1 MRGRTVSLSIERHLV
16 ADLMRF
22 AVRVP
27 TCTEAQLM
35 DVAAVAAARAQS
47 AARPRWIAIFIKA
60 HAIVAQEVP
69 ELRRVFL
76 QAPWPRF
83 YEYPTS
89 VALIYVKRELNGE
102 PFHISL
108 KIKDPASLSLR
119 EIDRRI
125 TETATLP
132 LKKIADFRQVYMFGR
147 LPWPLR
153 RFSAWLAYNI
163 GRQRPKHFGTFAV
176 TTPPDGRIG
185 GWLTPWTSRLSYGRL
200 GADGTMAVNVSVD
213 HRVVEGPTGAAVLIR
228 LQQVLSTVILDELRA
243 DADRETSSEKMLS
256 KVPG

>member
-35 DVAAVAAARAQS
+35 DVAAVAAARTRS
-47 AARPRWIAIFIKA
+47 ASRPRWITIFIKA
-60 HAIVAQEVP
+60 HAIVAQEIP

-76 QAPWPRF
+76 EAPWPRF

-125 TETATLP
+125 SEAATLP
-132 LKKIADFRQVYMFGR
+132 LEQIADFRRVYMFGR

-153 RFSAWLAYNI
+153 RFGSWLAYNI

-185 GWLTPWTSRLSYGRL
+185 GWLTAWTSRLSYGRL
-200 GADGTMAVNVSVD
+200 AGDGTMAVNVSVD
-213 HRVVEGPTGAAVLIR
+213 HRVVEGPLGAAVLVR
-228 LQQVLSTVILDELRA
+228 LQQVLSTVILEELRA
-243 DADRETSSEKMLS
+243 DAASESSKRELS

>member
-1 MRGRTVSLSIERHLV
+1 MRGRIVSLSIERHLV

-27 TCTEAQLM
+27 TCTEALRI
-35 DVAAVAAARAQS
+35 DVAEVAAARAQS
-47 AARPRWIAIFIKA
+47 ATRTRWISIFMKA

-76 QAPWPRF
+76 EAPWPRF

-102 PFHISL
+102 PFHISY

-125 TETATLP
+125 TAATELP
-132 LKKIADFRQVYMFGR
+132 LDQIADFRRVYAFGR
-147 LPWPLR
+147 LPSPIR
-153 RFSAWLAYNI
+153 RLGAWLAYNN
-163 GRQRPKHFGTFAV
+163 GRQRPRHFGTFAV
-176 TTPPDGRIG
+176 TTPPDGRIA
-185 GWLTPWTSRLSYGRL
+185 GWLTPWTSRLSYARL
-200 GADGTMAVNVSVD
+200 DADGTMAVNVSVD
-213 HRVVEGPTGAAVLIR
+213 HRVVDGPTGAAVLTR
-228 LQQVLSTVILDELRA
+228 LQRVLSTAILAELRA
-243 DADRETSSEKMLS
+243 DAKSESGERTLNKRA
-256 KVPG
+256 G

>member
-16 ADLMRF
+16 ADLMRL

-35 DVAAVAAARAQS
+35 DVATVAAARAKS

-76 QAPWPRF
+76 EAPWPRF

-108 KIKDPASLSLR
+108 KVKNPAFLTLR
-119 EIDRRI
+119 EINERI
-125 TETATLP
+125 SAATELP
-132 LKKIADFRQVYMFGR
+132 LSEIPDFRRVYLFGR
-147 LPWPLR
+147 VPSLLR
-153 RFSAWLAYNI
+153 R
-163 GRQRPKHFGTFAV
+163 
-176 TTPPDGRIG
+176 
-185 GWLTPWTSRLSYGRL
+185 L
-200 GADGTMAVNVSVD
+200 GVW
-213 HRVVEGPTGAAVLIR
+213 
-228 LQQVLSTVILDELRA
+228 
-243 DADRETSSEKMLS
+243 
-256 KVPG
+256 

>member
-1 MRGRTVSLSIERHLV
+1 MRGRVVKLSIERDLV

-27 TCTEAQLM
+27 TCTEALRI

-47 AARPRWIAIFIKA
+47 AARPRWIAIFMKA
-60 HAIVAQEVP
+60 FAIVAQDVP

-76 QAPWPRF
+76 EAPWPRF

-102 PFHISL
+102 PFHISY
-108 KIKDPASLSLR
+108 KIKDPASLTLR
-119 EIDRRI
+119 EINERI
-125 TETATLP
+125 TAATELP
-132 LKKIADFRQVYMFGR
+132 LYEISDFRRVYLFGR
-147 LPWPLR
+147 FPSLLR
-153 RFSAWLAYNI
+153 RFGAWLAYNN

-176 TTPPDGRIG
+176 TTPPETRIA

-200 GADGTMAVNVSVD
+200 EADGTMMVNVSVD
-213 HRVVEGPTGAAVLIR
+213 HRVVDGPTGSELLTR
-228 LQQVLSTVILDELRA
+228 LQSVLSTAVLAELRA
-243 DADRETSSEKMLS
+243 DAKTERSAKALNT
-256 KVPG
+256 VPG

>member
-22 AVRVP
+22 AIRVP
-27 TCTEAQLM
+27 TCTEALRI
-35 DVAAVAAARAQS
+35 DVADVAAARLQS
-47 AARPRWIAIFIKA
+47 VTRPRWIAIILKA
-60 HAIVAQEVP
+60 YAIVAQEMP

-76 QAPWPRF
+76 EAPWPRF

-102 PFHISL
+102 PFNISY

-119 EIDRRI
+119 EIDGRI
-125 TETATLP
+125 TAAADLP
-132 LKKIADFRQVYMFGR
+132 LNQISDFRRVYSFGR
-147 LPWPLR
+147 LPSPLR
-153 RFSAWLAYNI
+153 RFAAWLAYNI

-176 TTPPDGRIG
+176 TTPPEARIA

-200 GADGTMAVNVSVD
+200 DANGTMAVNVSVD
-213 HRVVEGPTGAAVLIR
+213 HRVVDGPTGAAVLVR
-228 LQQVLSTVILDELRA
+228 LQQVLATKILSELRA
-243 DADRETSSEKMLS
+243 DAKADSGERALN